1 MKLLSPKEINKMTTQ
16 VNITDVAKKATVSQN
31 TVIETTHLCREFGQG
46 DTLVKA
52 LTDANIT
59 IERGEFTAII
69 GPSGSGKSTLLQLIG
84 GLDNPSSGDVFLD
97 NKNINHM
104 TGNELSDFRR
114 DHIGFIFQAYNLIP
128 VLSAQENIEYI
139 MLLQGVPATER
150 NKRVDNL
157 MHTLGLEGLGDRRP
171 AELSGGQQQRVAVAR
186 AMVSKPSIILADEP
200 TANLDSKTGA
210 DLLDMM
216 KELNE
221 QQNMTFVFSTHDPKI
236 MERAK
241 RIIRLVDGC
250 IVADERRS

>member
-1 MKLLSPKEINKMTTQ
+1 MTTQ
-16 VNITDVAKKATVSQN
+16 VNISDVAKKATVSQN

-59 IERGEFTAII
+59 IVRGEFTAII

-104 TGNELSDFRR
+104 TGTELSDFRR

-139 MLLQGVPATER
+139 MLLQGVPTVER
-150 NKRVDNL
+150 DKRVDKL
-157 MHTLGLEGLGDRRP
+157 MHAVGLEGLGDRRP